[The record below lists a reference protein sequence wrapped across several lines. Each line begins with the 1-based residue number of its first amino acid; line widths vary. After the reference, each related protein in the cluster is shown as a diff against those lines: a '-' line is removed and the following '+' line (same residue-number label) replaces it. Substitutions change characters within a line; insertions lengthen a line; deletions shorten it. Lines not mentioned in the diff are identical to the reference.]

1 MNQELQM
8 LESFEKDTLW
18 LHKNLDKLRTKFEN
32 KFVAVKNGEVIT
44 SDNEIDKIIEQLQEK
59 EINPS
64 FTVIEFIHKK
74 GVQLI
79 L

>member
-1 MNQELQM
+1 MNEELKM

-18 LHKNLDKLRTKFEN
+18 LHKNLDKLRPKFEN
-32 KFVAVKNGEVIT
+32 KFVAVKNMDVVA
-44 SDNEIDKIIEQLQEK
+44 SDNNVEK
-59 EINPS
+59 VVKKLRDDQINPS

>member
-1 MNQELQM
+1 MNYEYQV

-18 LHKNLDKLRTKFEN
+18 LHKNLDKLRAKFEN
-32 KFVAVKNGEVIT
+32 KFVAIKEGDVIA
-44 SDNEIDKIIEQLQEK
+44 SDNDIEKIIKKLQESN
-59 EINPS
+59 INPS